1 MDFKYAFMSF
11 SCPDLTFGQ
20 ILQTAKDLGYAAI
33 EPRTASGHKH
43 LVELDAGAAARE
55 EIKGRAA
62 DQGIDLC
69 CIATSCRYADPTT
82 AEENVRDT
90 LAYID
95 LAADI
100 GSPRL
105 RVFGG
110 KIGGGLDREAA
121 IALVAE
127 SLRSCAEQAE
137 CRNVTICVETHDD
150 WCDPKH
156 LAAVMKKVDHP
167 NIAVNWDIM
176 HPVRAAGY
184 TMEDAHAAIAPWI
197 RHVHVHDGA
206 QDVGKLVLLPIGDGM
221 IDHQRAMK
229 ILKEVNYDGF
239 LSGEWIGWEP
249 HEIHLPREIAAMKE
263 IERQLRT

>member
-11 SCPDLTFGQ
+11 SCPELTFGQ
-20 ILQTAKDLGYAAI
+20 ILQLARDLGYSGI
-33 EPRTASGHKH
+33 EPRTAAGHKH
-43 LVELDAGAAARE
+43 LVELDADAGARE
-55 EIKGRAA
+55 AIKGQAA

-69 CIATSCRYADPTT
+69 CVATSCRYADPTT

-100 GSPRL
+100 GSPCL

-110 KIGGGLDREAA
+110 KIGGELDREAA
-121 IALVAE
+121 IGLVAE
-127 SLRSCAEQAE
+127 SLRSCAKRAE
-137 CRNVTICVETHDD
+137 KRNVVISVETHDD

-156 LAAVMKKVDHP
+156 LAAVMQKVNHP

-176 HPVRAAGY
+176 HPVRRAGY
-184 TMEDAHAAIAPWI
+184 TMNDAYEAIAPWI
-197 RHVHVHDGA
+197 RHVHVHDGT
-206 QDVGKLVLLPIGDGM
+206 QDVGKLVLLPIGDGI
-221 IDHQRAMK
+221 IDHQRAME
-229 ILKEVNYDGF
+229 ILKEANYDGY

-249 HEIHLPREIAAMKE
+249 HEIHLPREIEAMRA
-263 IERQLRT
+263 IARQIG